1 LQEALKK
8 MWNRVAELQNAIIVA
23 RDHGDENEAYELGV
37 EIAELRNLR
46 VRTQAR
52 IRELEKK

>member
-1 LQEALKK
+1 

>member
-1 LQEALKK
+1 MQEALKK